1 MTNGYQE
8 TSLWRGQGYIF
19 RRGERHIT
27 SEQWGVSCTKTG
39 KIMFQAEKKK
49 KSRCQDS
56 KVEKLKR
63 AAIDRILSSQKLYV

>member
-1 MTNGYQE
+1 MTE
-8 TSLWRGQGYIF
+8 
-19 RRGERHIT
+19 
-27 SEQWGVSCTKTG
+27 GVKDIYLEEEKDTQLLNNEESAVLSTG
-39 KIMFQAEKKK
+39 KIMCQAGKKK